1 MLIWTKLKVGG
12 EGTWRHRVVQEGVI
26 QKSKRAEFWQRGGD
40 WDEDTQKARDRR
52 TLWFVSMTRRN
63 HSSATP
69 PEADRVMDEGSRWSV
84 LWSSMRNKCYLEA
97 VLAREPSSQAP
108 ANVTGPR
115 LVKSAIHGQI
125 PSFEEMSD
133 HEKRHILV
141 TIFLQQIQSSLRT
154 L

>member
-1 MLIWTKLKVGG
+1 
-12 EGTWRHRVVQEGVI
+12 
-26 QKSKRAEFWQRGGD
+26 
-40 WDEDTQKARDRR
+40 
-52 TLWFVSMTRRN
+52 
-63 HSSATP
+63 
-69 PEADRVMDEGSRWSV
+69 
-84 LWSSMRNKCYLEA
+84 MRNKCYLEA

-125 PSFEEMSD
+125 PSFKEMSD